1 MKLKWDL
8 YVRRL
13 KNTGWDDLLEKG
25 MKSIEVVGKAV
36 MTPNPF
42 TIAEAI
48 LSVARTM
55 TANDLYFYDV
65 LDRAGWRRV
74 FPSCIKDQLLE
85 ILEPHVT
92 SRVKVNRAG
101 DTTVMLIT
109 KPGVRIGWV
118 KENDENTTTDILAHI
133 DDYEASVKFV
143 RDLLWSTVDASR
155 IVLSSAEKNYDA
167 MSVKSP
173 RGSGSGGQVRVV
185 TDDLINS
192 VSSTAADDWVPYLK
206 RCNELDIK
214 RTMLFHGPAGCHA
227 KGQLIMM
234 SDGTL
239 KKVEDIQAGDQLA
252 GPVSERLVLELRR
265 GFDEMVRIVP
275 NKGQTFVVNK
285 DHILTL
291 ARNNRVYHKRAKV
304 RPSRGSSEHFT
315 LIDVSVRDWIGWS
328 NSQKKLHK
336 LVRSGPTA
344 FIREERLR
352 VDPYIL
358 GALLGD
364 GATKDGVRICSMD
377 DEIVS
382 SFREF
387 AAREQLKLVEVKAT
401 SNGRAR
407 TYGLTF
413 MKGHSNWLT
422 DEIRRMRLNVGS
434 AEKFVPSAY
443 KRSSLENRKQLLA
456 GLIDTDG
463 HLDRSGCFDFCSKSE
478 QLAND
483 VAFVARSLGLAAYVR
498 PCQKR
503 ATNSRD
509 KKFATYYRVS
519 LSGDLSIIPTR
530 VMRKRAQE
538 RKQIKNV
545 RMTGFRVED
554 ASKDRYYGFTL
565 DGDGRYLL
573 DDFTITHNT
582 GKSTLTRT
590 VCEKLGIRSLRVRVE
605 DIGFLGTEA
614 VGEIISIFEPDA
626 IIFDDLDRSSSQL
639 ALFEMME
646 MLHRRVKLV
655 FATVNHLSNLADALK
670 RPGRFDE
677 IVYVSK
683 LDEAAM
689 RKLLGSEAADVF
701 EIVKDWP
708 VAFVKEY
715 IIRRKI
721 VGAEKALES
730 VKGLQA
736 RVKELMVNYGE
747 EHEKASETEN
757 GDDDDLV
764 IKFG

>member
-118 KENDENTTTDILAHI
+118 KENDENTTTDILAHV

-192 VSSTAADDWVPYLK
+192 VGSTAADDWVTYLK

-214 RTMLFHGPAGCHA
+214 RTMLFHGPAG
-227 KGQLIMM
+227 
-234 SDGTL
+234 
-239 KKVEDIQAGDQLA
+239 
-252 GPVSERLVLELRR
+252 
-265 GFDEMVRIVP
+265 
-275 NKGQTFVVNK
+275 
-285 DHILTL
+285 
-291 ARNNRVYHKRAKV
+291 
-304 RPSRGSSEHFT
+304 
-315 LIDVSVRDWIGWS
+315 
-328 NSQKKLHK
+328 
-336 LVRSGPTA
+336 
-344 FIREERLR
+344 
-352 VDPYIL
+352 
-358 GALLGD
+358 
-364 GATKDGVRICSMD
+364 
-377 DEIVS
+377 
-382 SFREF
+382 
-387 AAREQLKLVEVKAT
+387 
-401 SNGRAR
+401 
-407 TYGLTF
+407 
-413 MKGHSNWLT
+413 
-422 DEIRRMRLNVGS
+422 
-434 AEKFVPSAY
+434 
-443 KRSSLENRKQLLA
+443 
-456 GLIDTDG
+456 
-463 HLDRSGCFDFCSKSE
+463 
-478 QLAND
+478 
-483 VAFVARSLGLAAYVR
+483 
-498 PCQKR
+498 
-503 ATNSRD
+503 
-509 KKFATYYRVS
+509 
-519 LSGDLSIIPTR
+519 
-530 VMRKRAQE
+530 
-538 RKQIKNV
+538 
-545 RMTGFRVED
+545 
-554 ASKDRYYGFTL
+554 
-565 DGDGRYLL
+565 
-573 DDFTITHNT
+573 T
-582 GKSTLTRT
+582 GKSTLART
-590 VCEKLGIRSLRVRVE
+590 VCEKLGVRSLRVRVE

-689 RKLLGSEAADVF
+689 RLLLGEEAADAF

-715 IIRRKI
+715 IVRRKI
-721 VGAEKALES
+721 VGAEKALAS
-730 VKGLQA
+730 VKELQA
-736 RVKELMVNYGE
+736 RVKELMENYGE
-747 EHEKASETEN
+747 EHEGNEASEPE
-757 GDDDDLV
+757 DDDPV